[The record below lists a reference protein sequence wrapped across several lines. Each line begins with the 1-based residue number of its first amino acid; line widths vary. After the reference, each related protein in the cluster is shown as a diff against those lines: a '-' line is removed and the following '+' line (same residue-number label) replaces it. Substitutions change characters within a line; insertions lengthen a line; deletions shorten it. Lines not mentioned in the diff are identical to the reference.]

1 MSNNMPD
8 AIVPPIM
15 VVAIVALLR
24 PNFGAKK
31 QDLVFLPRPLVV
43 VPGFVQ

>member
-1 MSNNMPD
+1 MFNNMAD
-8 AIVPPIM
+8 AIVPLTM
-15 VVAIVALLR
+15 VVVALLR
-24 PNFGAKK
+24 PNFGATK

>member
-1 MSNNMPD
+1 MFNNMID
-8 AIVPPIM
+8 AIVPLIL
-15 VVAIVALLR
+15 VVVALLR
-24 PNFGAKK
+24 PNFETTK